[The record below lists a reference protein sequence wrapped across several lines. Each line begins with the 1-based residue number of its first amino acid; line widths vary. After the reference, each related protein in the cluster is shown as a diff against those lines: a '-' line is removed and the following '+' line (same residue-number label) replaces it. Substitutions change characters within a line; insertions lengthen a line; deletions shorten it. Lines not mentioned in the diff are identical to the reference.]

1 MLGGSRRSPVRWLLS
16 PARCACCAITVLSR
30 APVAPLTPCRGL
42 VAPATRWVW
51 GLRAQPC
58 CGGSCHT
65 LSSVAAVT
73 LLLWWLLLWWLL
85 SQPCLGG
92 RGHSPGVL
100 QVLQRAQVS
109 ERAAPGWAGAR
120 RKEAAA
126 ARAGAPLLRA
136 GCRHLGEE
144 WVAGSVVPAGLG
156 VSAVPCW
163 EGSRVGCLPD
173 TELWP
178 CCPSQ
183 SGQSEAAGL

>member
-1 MLGGSRRSPVRWLLS
+1 M
-16 PARCACCAITVLSR
+16 LSR
-30 APVAPLTPCRGL
+30 APVAPLTPFRGL

-51 GLRAQPC
+51 GLQAQPC
-58 CGGSCHT
+58 CGGFWCGGSCHT

-73 LLLWWLLLWWLL
+73 LLLWWLWLGWLL
-85 SQPCLGG
+85 SQPWFGG

-100 QVLQRAQVS
+100 QVLQRARVS
-109 ERAAPGWAGAR
+109 ERAAPRWPGAR

-163 EGSRVGCLPD
+163 EGSGVGRLPE

-178 CCPSQ
+178 RCPSQ
-183 SGQSEAAGL
+183 SGQPEAAGF